1 MTESTPTTFTALL
14 VTRDETGEQHPAWR
28 RLTRDDLPPGD
39 VLVRVAYSSLN
50 YKDGLAVTGR
60 GAILRSFPIVPGVD
74 LAGTVVESDSGDFAP
89 GDVVLVTGWGIGEN
103 HWGGYSQM
111 ARVRSEWLV
120 PLPEG
125 LSLDSAMAI
134 GTAGFTAMLALM
146 ALEEHGVTPDKGDI
160 AVTGASGG
168 VGSFAVA
175 LLSRAGYR
183 VVASTG
189 RTERADELNALGAA
203 EVISRDEL
211 GGPPERPMLRERWA
225 GAVDTVGGDTLAS
238 LVAGTGRHGAIAA
251 CGLAG
256 GYSLVTTVYPFI
268 LRGVSLLGIDSNM
281 CPNERRRLAWQRLV
295 DSAPPELLDRIA
307 RVEPLRDV
315 FLLAEAI
322 LAGRVP
328 GRIVLDVEHGAP
340 EIDAPA
346 GDYAVSGPL
355 DV

>member
-1 MTESTPTTFTALL
+1 MPNPTPPPPPHPFTALV
-14 VTRDETGEQHPAWR
+14 VTRDEAGEQHPAWR
-28 RLTRDDLPPGD
+28 RLTPDDLPPGD

-60 GAILRSFPIVPGVD
+60 GAILRSYPMVPGVD
-74 LAGTVVESDSGDFAP
+74 LAGTVVESDAPEYTP
-89 GDVVLVTGWGIGEN
+89 GDHVLLTGWGIGEN

-120 PLPEG
+120 PVPSG
-125 LSLDSAMAI
+125 LSLEGAMAI

-146 ALEEHGVTPDKGDI
+146 ALEEHGVAPTDEDI

-175 LLSRAGYR
+175 LLAQAGYR

-189 RTERADELNALGAA
+189 RTERADELMALGAA
-203 EVISRDEL
+203 EVISRSEI
-211 GGPPERPMLRERWA
+211 GGAPERPMMRARWA
-225 GAVDTVGGDTLAS
+225 GAIDSVGGDTLAHLIAS
-238 LVAGTGRHGAIAA
+238 TGRHGAIAA

-256 GYSLVTTVYPFI
+256 GHALQTTVYPFI
-268 LRGVSLLGIDSNM
+268 LRGVSLLGIDSNT
-281 CPNERRRLAWQRLV
+281 CPRERRIRAWERLADV
-295 DSAPPELLDRIA
+295 VAPALLDRIA

-328 GRIVLDVEHGAP
+328 GRIVLDVARGAP
-340 EIDAPA
+340 EVDSEGGALASKP
-346 GDYAVSGPL
+346 
-355 DV
+355 